1 MKHLLLITGLFFAI
15 NTQANSCW
23 NGFKRDTVIQMQQ
36 REQVYRSLDRS
47 FIQLTDLAKAYTQDG
62 TKDEL
67 VILLHGYLANPNE
80 IKTIADMVNQNGY
93 PVYSGLIPGYG
104 GTARI
109 ANQYKK
115 EQWVSWS
122 REEIAR
128 AKKCFSKIHLI
139 GFSTGATIF
148 HDYVSTHPEDKTIQ
162 SVVLISAFFQ
172 NKTMFDWFLQVT
184 RDSGIEEAGVSW
196 VFSKLPVSD
205 VQVIQRHPETYLQR
219 APVKSMFEV
228 IDLGKLNQDREL
240 KEKLTVPTMGVVS
253 EEDWIASPTKQKRTL
268 RKNFEDLEL
277 ITYRR
282 PGHIP
287 HQVMLPEVSAVADQ
301 VHELVMDFIER
312 H

>member
-1 MKHLLLITGLFFAI
+1 MKHLILIIALLAAV

-23 NGFKRDTVIQMQQ
+23 ENFKLETKTQMQQ
-36 REQVYRSLDRS
+36 REEVYRSLDRS
-47 FIQLTDLAKAYTQDG
+47 FNQLSDLAKAYTKDG
-62 TKDEL
+62 VKDEL
-67 VILLHGYLANPNE
+67 VILLHGFLANPNE
-80 IKTIADMVNQNGY
+80 LKTIADRVNQAGY

-104 GTARI
+104 GTAKI

-115 EQWVSWS
+115 EHWISWN
-122 REEIAR
+122 RKEIKR
-128 AKKCFSKIHLI
+128 AQKCFSKIHLI

-148 HDYVSTHPEDKTIQ
+148 HDYVSTHPEDKTI
-162 SVVLISAFFQ
+162 SSLVLISVFFK
-172 NKTMFDWFLQVT
+172 NKTMFDWLLKIT
-184 RDSGIEEAGVSW
+184 RESGIKEVGISW

-205 VQVIQRHPETYLQR
+205 VRVIQRHPETYLQR

-228 IDLGKLNQDREL
+228 IDLGKINQRRKLDY
-240 KEKLTVPTMGVVS
+240 KLTVPTLGVVS
-253 EEDWIASPTKQKRTL
+253 EEDWVASPTKQKRVL
-268 RKNFEDLEL
+268 RKNFADLEL

-287 HQVMLPEVSAVADQ
+287 HQIMIHEVSAVADQ